1 MWIKETFFS
10 KILWAESFTGLYK
23 THSAKRMAVWL
34 AHHPSASQAFVT
46 LILRP
51 SSPFP
56 PMATVRP
63 LPTPP
68 LPRPGLCP
76 DEQPPLGPP
85 PGDEPQP
92 APRAGVCRRQS
103 LHLYAPVNF
112 LRRPRR
118 SGLSHSHRAARVLR
132 ACLKS
137 RFYIFFLPLCYDEQ
151 WNAAIV
157 CENV

>member
-1 MWIKETFFS
+1 
-10 KILWAESFTGLYK
+10 
-23 THSAKRMAVWL
+23 MAVWL
-34 AHHPSASQAFVT
+34 AHHPSASKACVT
-46 LILRP
+46 PILRP
-51 SSPFP
+51 VIAVPQWP
-56 PMATVRP
+56 PYVLSQLYLR
-63 LPTPP
+63 LHQTPVQP
-68 LPRPGLCP
+68 RRSPRPGLCP

-137 RFYIFFLPLCYDEQ
+137 RFYIFSCPFATMSSETQQLFGSIES
-151 WNAAIV
+151 WNRNTI
-157 CENV
+157 

>member
-1 MWIKETFFS
+1 
-10 KILWAESFTGLYK
+10 
-23 THSAKRMAVWL
+23 MAVWL

-132 ACLKS
+132 VCLKS
-137 RFYIFFLPLCYDEQ
+137 RFYIFSCPFATMSSETQQLFVRMFSHGGNMRYS
-151 WNAAIV
+151 ARIII
-157 CENV
+157 